1 MAYQKKYATKEERSL
16 ALSRAGKKGADKVKE
31 NGTHRGGRPKGSRNK
46 NSPSIA
52 EPSRSILVRD
62 SAYQV
67 FVRCAG
73 SMNTPMI
80 SFMSLVAENLKKR
93 NPQLFNL
100 RNAVQV

>member
-1 MAYQKKYATKEERSL
+1 MAYQKKYATKEERSRAMSL
-16 ALSRAGKKGADKVKE
+16 AGKKGAAALKASG
-31 NGTHRGGRPKGSRNK
+31 NFHGGRPKGSRNK
-46 NSPSIA
+46 DSLFAA

-73 SMNTPMI
+73 FMDKPMI
-80 SFMSLVAENLKKR
+80 SFMSLVAESLKKK
-93 NPQLFNL
+93 NPQLFDL